1 MSANYCCTVLYVH
14 IENDLW
20 VGRRAIFSEFYEVSC
35 VLCFER
41 RESVIVPFNFVPVTL
56 LNDVHAFIASLFAT
70 MKENLRPP
78 LPNQRMWRQDDSPK
92 EKPSQRG
99 IDPSSFHK
107 ASSKHS
113 LLPLQKALKEASTSV
128 VRQKRREV
136 TTHLKLQRSAYK
148 EVTSLKTWPLQELA
162 MQDFAHW
169 MSLHLGGD
177 CEKGVEAHVAETHG
191 DSTGLSSSSLEEPK
205 RIRRGEVEDLSPR
218 KSTLRHQFQMEFLRE
233 RSFEKGESID
243 SFQKALWCMEPRM
256 FAVEKS
262 SKGKRKYM
270 VGHLGR
276 FLDYY
281 WRKCDPKHR
290 HYYELIREKTPCRL
304 YFGTFIRNQECGP
317 CVL

>member
-1 MSANYCCTVLYVH
+1 MRVVSVL
-14 IENDLW
+14 
-20 VGRRAIFSEFYEVSC
+20 G
-35 VLCFER
+35 FER
-41 RESVIVPFNFVPVTL
+41 RESVIAPFNFLPVTL

-107 ASSKHS
+107 ASNKHS
-113 LLPLQKALKEASTSV
+113 LVPLQKALKEASTSV

-191 DSTGLSSSSLEEPK
+191 DSTGISSSSLEEPK
-205 RIRRGEVEDLSPR
+205 RTRRGEVEDLSPR

-304 YFGTFIRNQECGP
+304 YFGTFIRSAVRVYYNAYSDTLYQIWSFRKRP
-317 CVL
+317 ILIFPRL